1 MVANSGVSRRTFLRA
16 SAGVAGLSL
25 LAACAPQAPTPKP
38 ADSSPAKPADSTAAK
53 PAEAPKPAAPAAT
66 TAPAAAAKPAEAP
79 PPASGQATPAESKP
93 AAPAKPAAA
102 AVKPDDKIGRHLIGQ
117 LEGPTVVTDVA
128 QIPKSFK
135 EAPQLAELVKAG
147 QLPPVA
153 ERIGQDPIVVKPVR
167 EIGKYGGVW
176 KRGFNGPGDHS
187 AGNRVDES
195 DHLTYFDYT
204 ATKVIPNIAKSWE
217 VQDGGRT
224 FVFHLRRGMK
234 WSDGHPLTADDFL
247 FWYEDMYQNKDLIP
261 TPSAY
266 FATNGKQGTLSKVD
280 DHTVKYTFQ
289 NPYNA
294 FPIVLAGQGPVM
306 GHAKEG
312 RTGMGGFAP
321 AHYLKQFHPKHIGAD
336 AAEQKAKAA
345 GFDNWISMFKFQND
359 WARNVDL
366 PVLLPWKSVTSIT
379 TPTWTLERNPYSVW
393 VDTEGNQLPYID
405 RIQMTLGEN
414 LEVIN
419 LRAIA
424 GEYDFQDRHVDLQKL
439 PVFLENQ
446 QRGNYKVYLDPS
458 DSEGPGLFF
467 NTSFE
472 ADAEIAKWIGNADFR
487 RALALGIDRDQLNEG
502 FFLGLGVPGSV
513 APGEQTV
520 YSPGPEYRDRW
531 AKLDVT
537 QANQLL
543 DKIGLTQ
550 KDSEGYRL
558 RTDRSER
565 LRIEIMTYA
574 GFLQATQMA
583 EMIREQWRKIGIAAI
598 VQEVERTLGIRKRDS
613 NEHHIM
619 VEITWGTENMF
630 GHHMGQLF
638 PVDGTSPIGPVY
650 GRWFASGGSQGK
662 EPPARMKELMEQFR
676 RGLSLPD
683 PEQTNAGKEVWKI
696 AVDEVFSIGLV
707 GQSPVVQGV
716 RVAKNNLGNVPA
728 RLMNGASAHSP
739 GNNLT
744 QTYFFKS

>member
-1 MVANSGVSRRTFLRA
+1 MVPNSGVSRRTFLRA
-16 SAGVAGLSL
+16 SVGVVGLSL
-25 LAACAPQAPTPKP
+25 MAACAPQAPATKP
-38 ADSSPAKPADSTAAK
+38 AEPARPAEAAK
-53 PAEAPKPAAPAAT
+53 PAEVAKPAAATQAPAAAT
-66 TAPAAAAKPAEAP
+66 QAPAAAAKPAEAP
-79 PPASGQATPAESKP
+79 KPAEAAKP
-93 AAPAKPAAA
+93 AAPAAAAQAKPAAA

-117 LEGPTVVTDVA
+117 LEGPTIVTDAA
-128 QIPKSFK
+128 QMPKAFK

-147 QLPPVA
+147 HLPLVA

-167 EIGKYGGVW
+167 GIGKYGGTW
-176 KRGFNGPGDHS
+176 RRGFNGPGDHS

-195 DHLTYFDYT
+195 DHLTYFDFT
-204 ATKVIPNIAKSWE
+204 ATKVIPNIAQGWD

-224 FVFHLRRGMK
+224 FIFHLRRGMK
-234 WSDGHPLTADDFL
+234 WSDGHPLTADDFV
-247 FWYEDMYQNKDLIP
+247 FWYEDMYQNKDLTP

-266 FATNGKQGTLSKVD
+266 FATNGKQGMLAKVD
-280 DHTVKYTFQ
+280 DHTIKYSFQ
-289 NPYNA
+289 DPYNA

-321 AHYLKQFHPKHIGAD
+321 AHYLKQFHPKYIGVEE
-336 AAEQKAKAA
+336 AEKKAKEG
-345 GFDNWISMFKFQND
+345 GFDNWVTMLRLKND

-366 PVLLPWKSVTSIT
+366 PVLLPWKSTTAIT

-393 VDTEGNQLPYID
+393 VDTDGNQLPYID

-446 QRGNYKVYLDPS
+446 PRGNYKVYLDPS

-467 NTSFE
+467 NMSFE
-472 ADAEIAKWIGNADFR
+472 ADPEIAKWIGNTDFR
-487 RALALGIDRDQLNEG
+487 RALALGVDRDQLNEG
-502 FFLGLGVPGSV
+502 FFLGLGVPGSI

-520 YSPGPEYRDRW
+520 YSPGPEYRVMW
-531 AKLDVT
+531 AKLDLN
-537 QANQLL
+537 QANALL

-550 KDSEGYRL
+550 EDSEGYRL
-558 RTDRSER
+558 RTDKPER

-583 EMIREQWRKIGIAAI
+583 EMIREQWRKIGIAAN

-613 NEHHIM
+613 NEHQIM

-630 GHHMGQLF
+630 GHHMGALF
-638 PVDGTSPIGPVY
+638 PVDGTSPVGPVY
-650 GRWFASGGSQGK
+650 GKWFASGGTQGK
-662 EPPARMKELMEQFR
+662 EPPARLKELMEQFR

-683 PEQTNAGKEVWKI
+683 PEQTKAGKEVWKI
-696 AVDEVFSIGLV
+696 AVEDVFTIGLV

-716 RVAKNNLGNVPA
+716 RVAKTNLGNIPA

-744 QTYFFKS
+744 QTYFFKG